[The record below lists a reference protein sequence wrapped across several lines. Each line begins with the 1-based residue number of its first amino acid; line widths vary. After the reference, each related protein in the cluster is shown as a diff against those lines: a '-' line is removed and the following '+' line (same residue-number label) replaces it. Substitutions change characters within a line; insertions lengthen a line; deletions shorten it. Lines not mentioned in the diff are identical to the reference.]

1 MKLRKWA
8 PWLFLAIYFIFAGIV
23 KLIDKSYPMAIAF
36 IVMGLCY
43 LVLTITNYKNANKP
57 SIVLSEEDLE
67 NMNIELKKLI
77 KEDKKNEAIKRYRTI
92 TGLGLKEA
100 YEYVEALS

>member
-1 MKLRKWA
+1 
-8 PWLFLAIYFIFAGIV
+8 
-23 KLIDKSYPMAIAF
+23 MAIAF